1 MTQYMMQLLRFYLL
15 INLNS
20 LIMYKIIY
28 LVITI
33 AIIHFTLYYFNFDFD
48 FQSIT
53 GYFYKEKIDLTQINA
68 SINESINE
76 LKTLNEC
83 INNGEINTSFS

>member
-1 MTQYMMQLLRFYLL
+1 
-15 INLNS
+15 
-20 LIMYKIIY
+20 MYKIIY

-33 AIIHFTLYYFNFDFD
+33 AIIHFILYYFNFDFD
-48 FQSIT
+48 LIT

-83 INNGEINTSFS
+83 INNGDIDTSFS